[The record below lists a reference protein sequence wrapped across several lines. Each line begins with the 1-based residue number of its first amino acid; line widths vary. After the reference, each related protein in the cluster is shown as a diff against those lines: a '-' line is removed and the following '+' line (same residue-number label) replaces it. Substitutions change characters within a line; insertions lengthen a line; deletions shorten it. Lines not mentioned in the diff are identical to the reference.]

1 MTKVEVLSG
10 VSDPLLYACKFLR
23 KLQQA
28 QPQRCLV
35 CGPRAVLQ
43 RLDQQL
49 WTFDAHSFIA
59 HAWVEG
65 ATSVVQQHTLVW
77 LGEAAAPAN
86 GCTVLVNLHEDAP
99 AGWDAFER
107 VVEFVGTEPEQVAAG
122 RQRWRAYARPGV
134 ERVHHAAGAAA

>member
-23 KLQQA
+23 KLQQG

-35 CGPRAVLQ
+35 CGPKAVLQ

-59 HAWVEG
+59 HAWVQG
-65 ATSVVQQHTLVW
+65 ASPAVQQHTPVW
-77 LGEAAAPAN
+77 LGEAAVPAQD
-86 GCTVLVNLHEDAP
+86 CTVLVNLHDDAP
-99 AGWDAFER
+99 EGWEAFER
-107 VVEFVGTEPEQVAAG
+107 VVEFVGTDAAQVAAG
-122 RQRWRAYARPGV
+122 RQRWRAYGRPGV
-134 ERVHHAAGAAA
+134 ERVHHAVGVAP